1 MPKDIS
7 SIRMERLNELMSL
20 LSDGRGYSKSELI
33 QRFEY
38 ASARTLERDLEFMR
52 YRFNA
57 DIRNEPPNHKYKC
70 YDCGQFMLRTVLTR
84 DEVTALAAG
93 LKMAGHFLP
102 HLTNG
107 AQDAWTKIAGLMPKE
122 LMALGQELSEAT
134 TLSLPVSPLSPQ
146 ILEQVIQAIRGKKAI
161 EIQYTSPYQ
170 NNETKQR
177 TISPWGIYFQSHA
190 WYLWAASAE
199 HPQGAT
205 YRISRIQNCTQSQTE
220 YITAPQGK
228 STKEYAQT
236 AWFAKPGELKHNIK
250 LRIKMPLASI
260 VKETIWHPTQE
271 IETQTDG
278 SIIYSARV
286 PDLEEVARWTMS
298 CAPWA
303 EVIEPRELK
312 DRVKELCVS
321 FED

>member
-7 SIRMERLNELMSL
+7 SIRMERMNELMSL
-20 LSDGRGYSKSELI
+20 LSDGRGYTKSELMA
-33 QRFEY
+33 RFEY
-38 ASARTLERDLEFMR
+38 ASARTLERDLEFLR

-57 DIRNEPPNHKYKC
+57 DIRNEPPNHRYKC

-102 HLTNG
+102 HLTDG
-107 AQDAWTKIAGLMPKE
+107 AQNAWTKIAGLMPKE
-122 LMALGQELSEAT
+122 LMELGQELSEAT
-134 TLSLPVSPLSPQ
+134 TLSLPVSALSPK
-146 ILEQVIQAIRGKKAI
+146 ILEQVIQAIRNKKAI
-161 EIQYTSPYQ
+161 DIQYASPYQ

-190 WYLWAASAE
+190 WYLWAASDK

-220 YITAPQGK
+220 YIIQSQGR

-236 AWFAKPGELKHNIK
+236 AWFAKPGELKYDIK
-250 LRIKMPLASI
+250 LHIKMPLASI
-260 VKETIWHPTQE
+260 VTETVWHPTQK
-271 IETQTDG
+271 IETQPDG

-303 EVIEPRELK
+303 EAIEPCELK
-312 DRVKELCVS
+312 DRVKQLCRS
-321 FED
+321 FEE